1 MGNSL
6 RGEMGSHP
14 PTVPGGPR
22 SPSCVPYIG
31 FFHLSQQHGTVT
43 HLSKGKK
50 KEKFHSCRPVQVFRQ
65 LDE

>member
-14 PTVPGGPR
+14 PTDARRALGALPACPT
-22 SPSCVPYIG
+22 G

-43 HLSKGKK
+43 HLSKEKK
-50 KEKFHSCRPVQVFRQ
+50 KEKFHSCRPVQKDF
-65 LDE
+65 LTIG